1 MANLQKH
8 RAHESLNVDT
18 AAKWD
23 VQTKLTITSAAHVTS
38 DVSSANQIGIHSDS
52 AVYFRFDNFTTDT
65 IVALDDMRL
74 PADTLTFIKV
84 PKAIGNTIHV
94 HFKQVV
100 SDGTTTYLRI
110 VHL

>member
-18 AAKWD
+18 AAGWD
-23 VQTKLTITSAAHVTS
+23 VKTRLTISSQAHVYS
-38 DVSSANQIGIHSDS
+38 DVSSANQVGVHSDS
-52 AVYFRFDNFTTDT
+52 AVKFRFDTLTSDT
-65 IVALDDMRL
+65 ISANNDLVI

-84 PKAIGNTIHV
+84 PKSVGATINV
-94 HFKQVV
+94 HFKQVT
-100 SDGTTTYLRI
+100 SAGAKYLRI